1 MEQKK
6 CPFNNEPCQSDCIDR
21 HPYSKTGGCR
31 LTDALEA
38 GLPVLCFNN
47 PTAELIGFY
56 PDGTREVFD
65 LDDLPAL
72 ICAVEPPPHG
82 FCI

>member
-1 MEQKK
+1 MKQKK
-6 CPFNNEPCQSDCIDR
+6 CPFDNEPCQRDCIDC
-21 HPYSKTGGCR
+21 HPHSRCGGCQ

-38 GLPVLCFNN
+38 GLPVLVFNN

-56 PDGTREVFD
+56 PDGTHEVFD